1 MNFKVLLKMQE
12 ESKIAVFIWWYTW
25 LVFMAGAFVLACF
38 TGEAF
43 MLVFV
48 VVLVASLLGSLPAL
62 VLLLFIIIPISHLNK
77 HWQVKCARLIAALLG
92 ISVLYGLAACLILHD
107 EYSSSTIKDDLTVFV
122 VVTLVLFSCTL
133 IGTAFIF
140 PKLRQF
146 FAASTIYE
154 YYTSPEALP
163 ETLISPSSITKTN
176 TVMEQEITTTQQE
189 PSFYQRNKILLKS
202 IIVGILIL
210 VLLIPT
216 AFIQELVRERE
227 GRQQQVAEEVSSK
240 WANAQT
246 LSGPFV
252 IVPYLIKTTDAKGKV
267 STTKSYAH
275 FLPDNLSVNS
285 KVLPEIRYRSI
296 YKIVVYRSENTFSG
310 AITIN
315 PAAAK
320 IDPADMLLNEAVVCF
335 GLSDFR
341 GIEENITI
349 NWNDTPLTF
358 KGGMF
363 KNDVAATGMQAAIP
377 LTVATLGKPI
387 TFSVAVKLKGSEKL
401 YFTPLGG
408 STTVALQSSWNN
420 PSFDGSFIPDVKTVT
435 NNGFTANWKILN
447 LNRNYPQAWS
457 DGSYDVAESSFGIN
471 LLQSTDSYGKTTRS
485 VKYALLFIALTF
497 MLFFFVEIIKGSS
510 IHPLQYIL
518 IGLALCIFYTL
529 LLSVSEYL
537 NFNIAYALASAATV
551 GLITLYTSG
560 VFKQWRIAFAFGLVL
575 SALYGFIFILIQ
587 LQDYALLFGSIG
599 LFILLAIV
607 MYYSRKIDWF
617 NTAKVTH

>member
-1 MNFKVLLKMQE
+1 MQE
-12 ESKIAVFIWWYTW
+12 DSKIAVLIWWYTW
-25 LVFMAGAFVLACF
+25 LVFMAGLFVFAAFKGEYFIFLFVL
-38 TGEAF
+38 G
-43 MLVFV
+43 LIV
-48 VVLVASLLGSLPAL
+48 SLLGSLPAL
-62 VLLLFIIIPISHLNK
+62 LVLLFVINPINNINK
-77 HWQVKCARLIAALLG
+77 HWHIKCIRLVVVLLG
-92 ISVLYGLAACLILHD
+92 ISVLYGLVASMVMHD
-107 EYSSSTIKDDLTVFV
+107 DYSHHNIKDDLSVFS
-122 VVTLVLFSCTL
+122 VVTLVLFCCTM
-133 IGTAFIF
+133 IGTALLF

-146 FAASTIYE
+146 FEASTIYE
-154 YYTSPEALP
+154 YYTSPFEELH
-163 ETLISPSSITKTN
+163 ETIIPSSSTTKTN
-176 TVMEQEITTTQQE
+176 TIMEQEITTPQQE

-267 STTKSYAH
+267 TTTKSYAH

-310 AITIN
+310 TITIN
-315 PAAAK
+315 PTAAK

-457 DGSYDVAESSFGIN
+457 DGAYNVAESSFGIN

-537 NFNIAYALASAATV
+537 NFNIAYALAAAATV

>member
-1 MNFKVLLKMQE
+1 MQKNT
-12 ESKIAVFIWWYTW
+12 KIAVRLWLNTW
-25 LVFMAGAFVLACF
+25 LVFEAVTFVLACF
-38 TGEAF
+38 AGVDFLFVMVLAT
-43 MLVFV
+43 VF
-48 VVLVASLLGSLPAL
+48 SFFGSLPAL
-62 VLLLFIIIPISHLNK
+62 LLLYFIVEPIQTSHTNWQNK
-77 HWQVKCARLIAALLG
+77 CWLLLLSLFCIG
-92 ISVLYGLAACLILHD
+92 LLYGLSAFFMIRND
-107 EYSSSTIKDDLTVFV
+107 YSSNTIVEDLSIFLI
-122 VVTLVLFSCTL
+122 VTISLFACAF
-133 IGTAFIF
+133 IGTALMY
-140 PKLRQF
+140 PSLRYYFEGSEQTQEESF
-146 FAASTIYE
+146 DTST
-154 YYTSPEALP
+154 T
-163 ETLISPSSITKTN
+163 ETISNPSSSITKTN
-176 TVMEQEITTTQQE
+176 TIMEQEITTPQQE

-320 IDPADMLLNEAVVCF
+320 IDPADMLFNEAVVCF

-349 NWNDTPLTF
+349 KWNDTPLTF

-363 KNDVAATGMQAAIP
+363 KNDVATTGMQAAIP

-457 DGSYDVAESSFGIN
+457 DGAYNVAESSFGIN

-497 MLFFFVEIIKGSS
+497 MLFFFVEIVKGSS

-537 NFNIAYALASAATV
+537 NFNIAYTLAAAATV